1 MELLHLLFSHSLHQT
16 EKFIN
21 PHAYSLVRVKKKMN
35 IKVQPQIPQTNP
47 QNQNNAKVQPRIPQ
61 TNPQNQNINNLQ
73 TYQLQQDQ
81 SEVFVV
87 KASMKA
93 SKVALRMEKMLLLKK
108 KITLT
113 ALGYAMV
120 QLLDSVMLIKKDL
133 AKFSI
138 DVRVQLELFEKEEVL
153 SDGKKKIISG
163 IRAILQI

>member
-1 MELLHLLFSHSLHQT
+1 
-16 EKFIN
+16 
-21 PHAYSLVRVKKKMN
+21 MN